1 MEDRKGDHIRHAL
14 QSQIFQDELDTR
26 FDYEPMLGS
35 EADSE
40 WEPFQFLGRQLKVPM
55 WVSSMTGGAPEAH
68 HINHN
73 LAKACKKFGMGMGL
87 GSCRILLDNKRHLS
101 DFDVREI
108 IGDDLPLWANIGIA
122 QLEKMMKKGEYD
134 PLIEVVNILK
144 ADGLIIHVNPSQ
156 ESLQEEGDFLHYR
169 PLDTVKDF
177 LSKTEIK
184 IIVKEVGQ
192 GMGPRSLKEL
202 IKLPIEAIETA
213 SFGGTNFAR
222 LELIR
227 RASENVSHLE
237 PIAHIGHTAEAM
249 VDIINELVENEK
261 DIKCKQLI
269 ISGGIRTHLDGYYL
283 ISKSKLPAI
292 YGQASGFLRH
302 ARESYE
308 SLEKYIEEQIL
319 GLRFSK
325 AWLHPKFKK

>member
-1 MEDRKGDHIRHAL
+1 MVERKGDHIRLAL
-14 QSQIFQDELDTR
+14 NSQISQDELDAR

-35 EADSE
+35 AADGE
-40 WEPFQFLGRQLKVPM
+40 WKAFQFLGREMKVPM
-55 WVSSMTGGAPEAH
+55 WVSSMTGGSPEAFQ
-68 HINHN
+68 INHN
-73 LAKACKKFGMGMGL
+73 LARACKKFGMGMGL
-87 GSCRILLDNKRHLS
+87 GSCRILLDNKRHLK

-108 IGDDLPLWANIGIA
+108 IGNELPLWANIGIA

-134 PLIEVVNILK
+134 SLTDLVHNLQ

-169 PLDTVKDF
+169 PIDTIKDF
-177 LSKTEIK
+177 LSKTELK
-184 IIVKEVGQ
+184 TIIKEVGQ

-202 IKLPIEAIETA
+202 LKLPIEAIETA

-227 RASENVSHLE
+227 RSSENVSHLE
-237 PIAHIGHTAEAM
+237 PLAHIGHTAEAM
-249 VDIINELVENEK
+249 IDIINGYVESES
-261 DIKCKQLI
+261 DIKCKHLI
-269 ISGGIRTHLDGYYL
+269 ISGGIQTHLDGYYL

-325 AWLHPKFKK
+325 AWLHPKFEK